1 MEGFTEIGKS
11 QLPVIA
17 SAVCNFPILRTDQ
30 REARSLSLSLSSLSP
45 SLCLTL
51 FLVQFS
57 FLI

>member
-30 REARSLSLSLSSLSP
+30 REARSLSLSLSP